1 MTTKAAAASGG
12 AIAPQPGR
20 ADLLFEVGMAE
31 VPARFL
37 PGTVAQLRERCLAAL
52 RAARLTWEGVEGFGA
67 PRRVAVLVSGLERHQ
82 SDQEQE
88 VRGPAARVA
97 FGPEGSPTAAA
108 LGFARSQ
115 GVDPASLIRRE
126 LTPGNEYVFA
136 RKVERG
142 RPTAELLPDLLA
154 GAVCAMQFARNMRWG
169 DYDFE
174 FVRPIRWLLCLY
186 GEHALAVEVPGL
198 DPELC
203 RPLGSSR
210 GHRFLAPGPV
220 IVSAS
225 EAYVDALREAKVV
238 VDPSERRE
246 LITAGAAA
254 VAAAARGAAE
264 LGPELLDELV
274 WLAEHPLPVLGA
286 FDPEYLDLPEAVL
299 VTVMQHHQRFIPV
312 RRLDDAGRLAPA
324 FVGIRDGDEEHLA
337 TVRQGYEAVLRARL
351 ADARFFFAEDRK
363 RTLDERLPELEGIT
377 YYPKLGSM
385 GAKSRRL
392 AALVGDLARLLGL
405 DDATSLAAAEAARLA
420 KADLTTQM
428 VRELPEL
435 QGVMG
440 GEYARLSGA
449 SEAVAAA
456 LAEQYLPA
464 GEGSRMPATAAGLAL
479 ALADKLDALVGYY
492 QAGVRPTGSQDPY
505 GLRRAAHGI
514 VEALLAAG
522 RRLDLRQAVAAAA
535 AAYEAEN
542 GFAPQELAVTV
553 EAVLGLLVAR
563 IAVALG
569 ELGVSYDEV
578 DAVVA
583 ATRSELDPVVMAEM
597 GQALGRARGEGWF
610 RDAAAAAVRVGGL
623 GAKAAGEL
631 GAGGDGPATVPE
643 PDPSLFVE
651 PVEQALYQACLE
663 AGPARPEGDFASFW
677 RALAPLRD
685 PVDAYFDGVLVMAPQ
700 AELRRN
706 RLALCHLAHQVFAAA
721 GDLSRLVWPK
731 EDEAEG

>member
-1 MTTKAAAASGG
+1 MTTKPAAASEC
-12 AIAPQPGR
+12 ATAPQSGR

-37 PGTVAQLRERCLAAL
+37 PGMVAQLRERCLAAL
-52 RAARLTWEGVEGFGA
+52 RGARLTWEGAEGFGA
-67 PRRVAVLVSGLERHQ
+67 PRRVAVLVSGLDRHQ
-82 SDQEQE
+82 PDQEHE

-97 FGPEGSPTAAA
+97 FGPEGAPTAAA

-115 GVDPASLIRRE
+115 GVDPGSLIRQE
-126 LTPGNEYVFA
+126 VAAGNEYVFA
-136 RKVERG
+136 RKIEYG
-142 RPTAELLPDLLA
+142 RPAAELLPELLA
-154 GAVCAMQFARNMRWG
+154 GAVRAMQFARNMRWG

-186 GEHALAVEVPGL
+186 GEQALQVELPGL
-198 DPELC
+198 DPELS

-220 IVSAS
+220 TVPAP
-225 EAYVDALREAKVV
+225 EAYVEVLREAKVV
-238 VDPSERRE
+238 VDPSERLE
-246 LITAGAAA
+246 LITAGAA

-264 LGPELLDELV
+264 LAPKLLDELV
-274 WLAEHPLPVLGA
+274 WLAEHPVPVLGA

-312 RRLDDAGRLAPA
+312 RRLDETGRLASA
-324 FVGIRDGDEEHLA
+324 FVGIRDGDEEGLV

-363 RTLDERLPELEGIT
+363 RTLDDRLPELEGIT

-405 DDATSLAAAEAARLA
+405 DGATSLAAAEAARLA

-435 QGVMG
+435 QGIMG
-440 GEYARLSGA
+440 AEYARLSGA

-479 ALADKLDALVGYY
+479 ALADKLDALLGYY

-505 GLRRAAHGI
+505 GLRRAAHGV

-542 GFAPQELAVTV
+542 GFDPEELAATA
-553 EAVLGLLVAR
+553 EAVLKLLVAR
-563 IAVALG
+563 IEAALG

-578 DAVVA
+578 DAVMA
-583 ATRSELDPVVMAEM
+583 ATRPELDPVVMAEM
-597 GQALGRARGEGWF
+597 GQAIRRARGEAWL

-631 GAGGDGPATVPE
+631 GSGDDGPATVPG

-651 PVEQALYQACLE
+651 PVEQALYQACLR
-663 AGPARPEGDFASFW
+663 AGPMRPEGDFASYW
-677 RALAPLRD
+677 RDLAQLRD
-685 PVDAYFDGVLVMAPQ
+685 RVDAYFDGVLVMASQ

-731 EDEAEG
+731 EDEPAG